1 MGRPRKER
9 KGQKKCSKYACRLPK
24 FDEKHSSSHPKS
36 SMNSK
41 QEKCKENFL
50 FIFSFFTL

>member
-9 KGQKKCSKYACRLPK
+9 KGQEKCSKYACRLPK